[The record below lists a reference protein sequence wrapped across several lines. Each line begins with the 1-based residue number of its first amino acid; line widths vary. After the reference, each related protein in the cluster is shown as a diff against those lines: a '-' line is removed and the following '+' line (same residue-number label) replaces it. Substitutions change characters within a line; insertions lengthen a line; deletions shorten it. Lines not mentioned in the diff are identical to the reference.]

1 MGERDCKTQEDI
13 IERLFLLFFLKEAA
27 GHRKRLQ
34 DTETKKEI
42 QRMQGTASEVRNM
55 YFKIRDTKKEKEKH

>member
-1 MGERDCKTQEDI
+1 MLTEMEGGIGKVGRSRDI
-13 IERLFLLFFLKEAA
+13 EAA